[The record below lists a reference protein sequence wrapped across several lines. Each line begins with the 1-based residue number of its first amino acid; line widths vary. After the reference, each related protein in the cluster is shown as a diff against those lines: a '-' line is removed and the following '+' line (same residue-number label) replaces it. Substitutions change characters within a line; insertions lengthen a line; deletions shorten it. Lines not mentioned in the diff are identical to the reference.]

1 MCMIYALKTENE
13 NLVGNDID
21 YKNDV
26 HQIRQETS

>member
-1 MCMIYALKTENE
+1 MIYALKTENK